1 VSPGQPRRAGARPV
15 FRCGRPRPGGGARD
29 DAGAPGLAGPA
40 GIPLQRDG
48 EWFDPGPTGYDDARS
63 AAIAD
68 ERPAEPGE
76 LCTCGR
82 QAVVVI
88 LAERFGPVGWCG
100 VPDGGRRGGRCPF
113 CGGGG
118 HGEQRCPPY
127 TLRPTPPEGEQ
138 P

>member
-1 VSPGQPRRAGARPV
+1 MSPGQPRRASARPM

-29 DAGAPGLAGPA
+29 ETRDAARNDAVAPGLAGPA
-40 GIPLQRDG
+40 GILDQG
-48 EWFDPGPTGYDDARS
+48 LTGYEAPS
-63 AAIAD
+63 AAIAG

-82 QAVVVI
+82 QAIVVF
-88 LAERFGPVGWCG
+88 LTERFGPVRWCG
-100 VPDGGRRGGRCPF
+100 VPDGGRPGGRCPF

-118 HGEQRCPPY
+118 HVEQCCPADP
-127 TLRPTPPEGEQ
+127 LRPAPPEGEQ